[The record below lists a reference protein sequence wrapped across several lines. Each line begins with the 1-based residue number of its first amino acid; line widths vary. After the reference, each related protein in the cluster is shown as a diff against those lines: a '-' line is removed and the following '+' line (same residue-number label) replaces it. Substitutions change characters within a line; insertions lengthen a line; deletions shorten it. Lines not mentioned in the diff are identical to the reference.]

1 MLQTKNGSEVW
12 FFQGA
17 DGVKGHENSS
27 ERKKEV
33 IMQEIKLETNELG
46 LKVFI
51 NGVPDISLMPEE
63 TWEGLLRR
71 WSGK

>member
-1 MLQTKNGSEVW
+1 
-12 FFQGA
+12 
-17 DGVKGHENSS
+17 
-27 ERKKEV
+27 
-33 IMQEIKLETNELG
+33 MQEIKLETNELG